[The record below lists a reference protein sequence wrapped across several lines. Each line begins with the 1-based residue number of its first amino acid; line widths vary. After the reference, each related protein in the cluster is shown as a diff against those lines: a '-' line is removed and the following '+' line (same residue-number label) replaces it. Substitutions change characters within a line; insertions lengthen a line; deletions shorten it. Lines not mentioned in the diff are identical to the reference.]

1 MKNKLLIQKAL
12 LPALAIC
19 GLLFSSCYKEFDP
32 KSYQPVFSINGY
44 ASSSE
49 IGAGHLVGYWA
60 FEGHYKDS
68 VSGAEATGVNTS
80 FSSGFVGKAMQGGA
94 NAYAI
99 CDLPAGIKNVK
110 SFTIDFWINTPQ
122 NTSGIITPITIS
134 KDDDFWGSLDMF
146 YENGS
151 TANSATF
158 KVHIK
163 AQSEVWF
170 TNPVL
175 ANPWN
180 AWQNIALSYDAATST
195 FSVYQGGGLVA
206 STTSA
211 GLGDLVFQNTAS
223 KLIFGTEQF
232 NCTPS
237 LGTAGGS
244 QGWADY
250 LRGKID
256 EVRIYDKALSTTEL
270 QSLIVLQG
278 KGK

>member
-158 KVHIK
+158 KVH
-163 AQSEVWF
+163 
-170 TNPVL
+170 
-175 ANPWN
+175 
-180 AWQNIALSYDAATST
+180 
-195 FSVYQGGGLVA
+195 
-206 STTSA
+206 
-211 GLGDLVFQNTAS
+211 
-223 KLIFGTEQF
+223 
-232 NCTPS
+232 
-237 LGTAGGS
+237 
-244 QGWADY
+244 
-250 LRGKID
+250 
-256 EVRIYDKALSTTEL
+256 
-270 QSLIVLQG
+270 
-278 KGK
+278 